1 MPAPTDQL
9 EGRPPLVNIFFWL
22 AQLAIV
28 IAGAAFL
35 GPRIASPV
43 LVSVLAVL
51 LLLVLAVLLW
61 GLLGALRTRV
71 IISQDTVLI
80 RRAFT
85 SDGVLL
91 ADIRDVREASSNH
104 WIITLADASTV
115 IVPMDITNHARIGV
129 ALLEAAAANTTQCR

>member
-1 MPAPTDQL
+1 MLAPTDQL
-9 EGRPPLVNIFFWL
+9 EGRPPLVNILFWL
-22 AQLAIV
+22 AQLAII

-35 GPRIASPV
+35 GPRIASPI
-43 LVSVLAVL
+43 LLSVLAVL

-71 IISQDTVLI
+71 IISQDTLLI

-91 ADIRDVREASSNH
+91 ADIRAVREASSNH
-104 WIITLADASTV
+104 WIITLEDASTV

-129 ALLEAAAANTTQCR
+129 ALLEAAAANTTQRD